1 MGNTSKSRVRFTYRK
16 KIGFEYKYQDA
27 TRMTKSMQ
35 IVIDSLHLDKLY
47 IIYSGKDNYKLDNI
61 IEVVNI
67 DTIRKISL

>member
-1 MGNTSKSRVRFTYRK
+1 
-16 KIGFEYKYQDA
+16 
-27 TRMTKSMQ
+27 MTKSMQ